1 MASILIVDDDD
12 LVRSFLR
19 SILEQDGHQVREA
32 PNGKAGLNSYRQSPA
47 DLVIT
52 DIFMPDHD
60 GMDVTLEL
68 TRQFLDARVIAMT
81 GATGDQNF
89 LSVAK
94 LFGARDVLEKPFTVE
109 EVRRMVQYTLAH

>member
-1 MASILIVDDDD
+1 MASILVVDDDD

-32 PNGKAGLNSYRQSPA
+32 PNGKAGLISYRQSPA

-52 DIFMPDHD
+52 DIFMPDQD

-68 TRQFLDARVIAMT
+68 TREFLDARVIAMT

-109 EVRRMVQYTLAH
+109 QVRRVVQYTLAH

>member
-32 PNGKAGLNSYRQSPA
+32 PNGKAGLHLYREAPA

-52 DIFMPDHD
+52 DIFMPDQD
-60 GMDVTLEL
+60 GMDVTLAL
-68 TRQFLDARVIAMT
+68 TREFLDAKVIAMT

-94 LFGARDVLEKPFTVE
+94 LFGARDVLEKPFTVDQ
-109 EVRRMVQYTLAH
+109 VRRLVHYTLAH